1 MQSVN
6 LLLISIHAP
15 RTGSDQKRSS
25 AQGFK
30 SLFQSTLPARGATGT
45 PSSRAMCAHF
55 NPRSPHGERRRGAL
69 TIFVRSRFQSTLP
82 ARGATRHVAMG
93 IQQILISI
101 HAPRT
106 GSDRYSASVRR
117 FSLPFQSTLPA
128 RGATWY
134 PTAYYILI
142 LFQSTL
148 PARGAT
154 PNTRFFTSYCV
165 YFNPRSPHGERH
177 EADKADN
184 THRGFQSTLPA
195 RGATSRGLSGVR
207 HRQFQ
212 STLPARGAT
221 LGFFID

>member
-128 RGATWY
+128 RGAT
-134 PTAYYILI
+134 
-142 LFQSTL
+142 
-148 PARGAT
+148 